1 MAAPT
6 TGPSVP
12 PAPKARTHEQENVET
27 RAQVHKPTEGERSM
41 QPAIGVTPAPNYMR
55 PCLGLDVHK
64 GSITATQMGPGGVVL
79 KTWTFPTTRATV
91 KTLAQEVK
99 DTMPIVLE
107 ASTSGKAVA
116 IVLKGEGCELHMAAP
131 NKIPKSDVKTDDRD
145 SIHLPHL
152 YQSGSLHE
160 CYIPPLDIEHL
171 RLLVRNRKD
180 LAAKVGLVKNQI
192 HALVTRNIL
201 DEEMKKVSD
210 WFGVGGLLKLVRL
223 PFPPEERAHLARY
236 LEQLELLANQ
246 EESMQTKLAT
256 VAVGRKD
263 VQLLMTIPGVGYYT
277 AVGMVAEIGDI
288 RRFAKKEKLASYAG
302 LVSKADN
309 SGGTVSDHRPV
320 KKGNMILK
328 SFLCT
333 AVIGMMK
340 SGQKTAVTAFYQ
352 KKAQSRPAQKALV
365 AAARK
370 LSGEVWKILTFEV
383 PYKEEDADLTQR
395 KEKKMQKQAEETAPE
410 VTLRQLETLAD
421 RLSGKA
427 EVLQRLQA
435 EVGQDDG
442 EVKDA
447 G

>member
-1 MAAPT
+1 M
-6 TGPSVP
+6 S

-27 RAQVHKPTEGERSM
+27 RAQVHKPTEVERTM
-41 QPAIGVTPAPNYMR
+41 QPAIGAMPAPNYMR
-55 PCLGLDVHK
+55 PFLGLDVHK

-131 NKIPKSDVKTDDRD
+131 NKIPKLDVKTDDRD

-160 CYIPPLDIEHL
+160 CYIPSPDIEHL

-180 LAAKVGLVKNQI
+180 FAAKVGLVKNQI

-246 EESMQTKLAT
+246 EESMQTELAT

-302 LVSKADN
+302 LVSKVDN
-309 SGGTVSDHRPV
+309 SGETVSDHRPV

-333 AVIGMMK
+333 AVLGMMK
-340 SGQKTAVTAFYQ
+340 SGHKTAVTAFYQ

-410 VTLRQLETLAD
+410 VTMRQLETLAD

-435 EVGQDDG
+435 EVGHDDG